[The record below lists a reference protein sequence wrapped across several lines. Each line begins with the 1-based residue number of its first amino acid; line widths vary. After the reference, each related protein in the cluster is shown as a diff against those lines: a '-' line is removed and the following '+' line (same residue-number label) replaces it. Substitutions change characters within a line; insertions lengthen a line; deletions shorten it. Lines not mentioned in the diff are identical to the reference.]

1 MATPFW
7 SISHGSSTAS
17 ATSCDTPLLCEN
29 ERGIASPAAASCHA
43 MQQGVAEGAP
53 ECRAGAC
60 GDATARDPSACGLVC
75 GGAPLVMQQDHG
87 LPPGSSC
94 RSPVGEPVETNECE
108 IQEAHEAQLSL
119 TPPESPPV
127 TPRELLRST
136 SRNAPPAS
144 RPSLFAI
151 AEQDMPQ
158 PHDREVLKGG
168 ALGQG
173 SQTGRCGEND
183 GGGFSGWG
191 EHTFKGGTVYHGEF
205 KNGRMCGHGLLLY
218 VDGRRFEGHFR
229 GR

>member
-1 MATPFW
+1 M
-7 SISHGSSTAS
+7 
-17 ATSCDTPLLCEN
+17 
-29 ERGIASPAAASCHA
+29 
-43 MQQGVAEGAP
+43 
-53 ECRAGAC
+53 
-60 GDATARDPSACGLVC
+60 
-75 GGAPLVMQQDHG
+75 MQQDHG

-136 SRNAPPAS
+136 SRNAPPDS

-158 PHDREVLKGG
+158 THDREVLQGG

-173 SQTGRCGEND
+173 SDTGRCGKND